1 MTYYPVLREGAGYN
15 DDTDNAEFAS
25 AFGIRKMLMSD
36 EHDRLKTYLTAGMY
50 EEISNSKNCPLF
62 PDDFSNIFNYKMLFL
77 KQQCNINHTDF
88 AEKLAEYEDISP
100 TLQTGL

>member
-1 MTYYPVLREGAGYN
+1 
-15 DDTDNAEFAS
+15 
-25 AFGIRKMLMSD
+25 MSD

-50 EEISNSKNCPLF
+50 EEIRNSKNCPLF

-88 AEKLAEYEDISP
+88 C
-100 TLQTGL
+100 